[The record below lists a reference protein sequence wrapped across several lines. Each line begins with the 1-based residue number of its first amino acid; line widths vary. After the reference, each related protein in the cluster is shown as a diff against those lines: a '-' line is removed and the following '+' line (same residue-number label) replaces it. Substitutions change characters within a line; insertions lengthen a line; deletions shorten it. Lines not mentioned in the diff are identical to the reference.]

1 MIHYS
6 CDLCGTSLSSSDQ
19 RFVLKMDLHPAVSPA
34 SFDDDPADVDNLEQ
48 LGEMLEEL
56 DDFDVDL
63 EEESGQDM
71 RFDLCC
77 DCRKKFLKD
86 PLGRETLL
94 KQLDF
99 SAN

>member
-6 CDLCGTSLSSSDQ
+6 CDLCGTSLNNSDQ
-19 RFVLKMDLHPAVSPA
+19 RYVLKMDLHPAVSPA
-34 SFDDDPADVDNLEQ
+34 SDDDTSDVDHLEQ

-56 DDFDVDL
+56 DDFDDL
-63 EEESGQDM
+63 GDEESCREM
-71 RFDLCC
+71 RFDLCPE
-77 DCRKKFLKD
+77 CRKKFLKD
-86 PLGRETLL
+86 PLGRESLL